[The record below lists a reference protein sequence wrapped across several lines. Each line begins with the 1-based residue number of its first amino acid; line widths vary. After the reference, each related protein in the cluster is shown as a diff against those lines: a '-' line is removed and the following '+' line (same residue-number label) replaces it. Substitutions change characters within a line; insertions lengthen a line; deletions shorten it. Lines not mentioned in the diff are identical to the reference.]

1 MAGVPPYPAVSP
13 RASTTTSPARVGVA
27 AGPGVTVVDTV
38 YEAGTS
44 ASRMSVYSDPFC
56 CSLPSLISKVSS
68 E

>member
-1 MAGVPPYPAVSP
+1 VTRRVAGHGAEGSAPQ
-13 RASTTTSPARVGVA
+13 PARVGVA